1 MPSSDDTL
9 GLFPLPLVLL
19 PGEVLPLHIFEERYK
34 ALIGDCRASGAA
46 FGVLFTDEDKTA
58 DRGCTATVD
67 EVIDELDD
75 GRLNILVSGHERF
88 SVTELIRPD
97 DPEADYLRGRVEV
110 FDDLESAVAAQQLAE
125 DLAESL
131 FRRMVN
137 LMGVDEPRVPSGEH
151 PLSFRLAAA
160 VDFGHPLK
168 QRLLE
173 SRSEAERLD
182 LLVAVMK
189 ALIPGLELR
198 KQREQA
204 IRGNG
209 KGY

>member
-1 MPSSDDTL
+1 MPSSDEL
-9 GLFPLPLVLL
+9 VGLFPLPLVLL

-34 ALIGDCRASGAA
+34 ALIGDCRASGAV
-46 FGVLFTDEDKTA
+46 FGILFRDDDETA
-58 DRGCTATVD
+58 DKGCTATID
-67 EVIDELDD
+67 EVIEELDD
-75 GRLNILVSGHERF
+75 GRLNILVSGHDRF
-88 SVTELIRPD
+88 TVTELVRPD
-97 DPEADYLRGRVEV
+97 DPEADYLRGR
-110 FDDLESAVAAQQLAE
+110 LELFGDHDAAVAPQQLAE

-131 FRRMVN
+131 FRRMIN
-137 LMGVDEPRVPSGEH
+137 LMGVDEPRVPRGESS
-151 PLSFRLAAA
+151 LSFRLAAA
-160 VDFGHPLK
+160 VDFGNPLK

-182 LLVAVMK
+182 LLIAVMK

>member
-1 MPSSDDTL
+1 MLNSDDVV

-19 PGEVLPLHIFEERYK
+19 PGEVQPLHIFEERYK
-34 ALIGDCRASGAA
+34 ALIGDCRASGAP
-46 FGVLFTDEDKTA
+46 FGVVFTDGDQMA
-58 DRGCTATVD
+58 DTGCTATVD

-75 GRLNILVSGHERF
+75 GRLNILVSGHARF
-88 SVTELIRPD
+88 TIVELVMPA
-97 DPEADYLRGRVEV
+97 DPQADYLRGRLAV
-110 FDDLESAVAAQQLAE
+110 FDDLEPAATSPQVAE

-137 LMGVDEPRVPSGEH
+137 LMGVDEPRVPRGET

-160 VDFGHPLK
+160 VDFGQPLK

-173 SRSEAERLD
+173 SRAEAERLD
-182 LLVAVMK
+182 LLNATMK

>member
-1 MPSSDDTL
+1 MPSSDEL
-9 GLFPLPLVLL
+9 VGLFPLPLVLL
-19 PGEVLPLHIFEERYK
+19 PGEVQPLHIFEERYK
-34 ALIGDCRASGAA
+34 ALIGDCRASGAR
-46 FGVLFTDEDKTA
+46 FGVVFSDDDEMADK
-58 DRGCTATVD
+58 GCTAAVD
-67 EVIDELDD
+67 EVVDELDD

-88 SVTELIRPD
+88 TIVELVRPA
-97 DPEADYLRGRVEV
+97 DPEADYLRGRLEV
-110 FDDLESAVAAQQLAE
+110 FDDLEPAVASQQLTE

-137 LMGVDEPRVPSGEH
+137 LMGVDEPRVPRGDR

-160 VDFGHPLK
+160 VDFGQPLK

-173 SRSEAERLD
+173 TRSEAERLD
-182 LLVAVMK
+182 LLIAVMR